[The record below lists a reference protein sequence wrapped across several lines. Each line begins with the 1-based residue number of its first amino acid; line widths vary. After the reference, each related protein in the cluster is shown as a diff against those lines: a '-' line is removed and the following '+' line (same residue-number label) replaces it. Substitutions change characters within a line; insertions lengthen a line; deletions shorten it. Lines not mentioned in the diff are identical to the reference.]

1 MKVEWEEIRPHL
13 FATTNISNKI
23 IVYKNL
29 DRDIEIIKMSI
40 DNLNY
45 ATSLDAE
52 TFNRAKKEA
61 VNNYLE
67 LLEKY
72 RKEIDE

>member
-45 ATSLDAE
+45 AISLDAE